1 MNKITEI
8 PRKRVSFHVMRE
20 RFELEKVMPKLPA
33 DDEVVKIL
41 SNGGF
46 SSISFIRYL
55 ADTCGINELH
65 VSSLAVGKKHAE
77 ALNVMYQ
84 QSILKKATFVVGG
97 IMKEMNNNKY
107 NYFGFLKEVC
117 KQNDWNLYIARNHS
131 KIILF
136 DTPVGKFVLETSSN
150 LNQNPSIEHF
160 SFEKNETLHDFY
172 KKYFFSLFR
181 EGEDDEG

>member
-1 MNKITEI
+1 
-8 PRKRVSFHVMRE
+8 
-20 RFELEKVMPKLPA
+20 
-33 DDEVVKIL
+33 
-41 SNGGF
+41 
-46 SSISFIRYL
+46 
-55 ADTCGINELH
+55 
-65 VSSLAVGKKHAE
+65 
-77 ALNVMYQ
+77 MYQ

-172 KKYFFSLFR
+172 RSEEHTSELQSRGHLVCRLLLEKKK
-181 EGEDDEG
+181 